1 MGAINI
7 HEKYEKQLAQEFEKH
22 SYIGSNTNKSWSFEG
37 VKSINV
43 STVDNMKLADYKRS
57 GTQRFGELM
66 EIGDS
71 VQTMTVTQDKGFNGS
86 IDAGYAS
93 EQQKIKRAGEIMQNT
108 VRNVLNPHIDH
119 YAFGKWSKDGGII
132 KGMAAPSKTTITNA
146 VFDAVTAMDN
156 EDVPMEGKVLYIG
169 STHFNNLRL
178 SKEFLEAQSLVGK
191 ILGKGEVGMV
201 ADCKVVKMPDRMLPK
216 GVHFM
221 ITHPSSVI
229 LAKKINMTRI
239 LDEVMGV
246 HGSVLEG
253 RSIFDA
259 FVLGARAAGVYVA
272 ADTSLVLE
280 APTLGGSGANV
291 TATSAGNELWY
302 TVDDSDPRYS
312 KTAKVY
318 TAQVTLEKGQTFK
331 VCARNSA
338 KLTSPVASKT
348 YNG

>member
-1 MGAINI
+1 MAINI
-7 HEKYEKQLAQEFEKH
+7 HERYEKQLAQEFEKH
-22 SYIGSNTNKSWSFEG
+22 SYIGKNTNKDWSFEG
-37 VKSINV
+37 VGTIKV
-43 STVDNMKLADYKRS
+43 STADKMPLVDYKRK
-57 GTQRFGELM
+57 GTQRFGELN

-71 VQTMTVTQDKGFNGS
+71 VQSMTVTQDKGFSGS

-93 EQQKIKRAGEIMQNT
+93 EQQKIKRAGQIMQT
-108 VRNVLNPHIDH
+108 QVRDVLNPHIDH

-132 KGMAAPSKTTITNA
+132 KGMAAPTKANITNA

-178 SKEFLEAQSLVGK
+178 SKEFLEAQSLVGR

-201 ADCKVVKMPDRMLPK
+201 ADCKVVKMPDRMLPA

-239 LDEVMGV
+239 LEEVMGV

-272 ADTSLVLE
+272 ADTSLVLD
-280 APTLGGSGANV
+280 APALGGTGANV
-291 TATSAGNELWY
+291 TATSAGNAIYY
-302 TVDDSDPRYS
+302 TTDNSDPRYS
-312 KTAKVY
+312 DSAKVY
-318 TAQVTLEKGQTFK
+318 TSQVTLEKGQTFK
-331 VCARNSA
+331 ACARNDA
-338 KLTSPVASKT
+338 KLVSPVVSKA